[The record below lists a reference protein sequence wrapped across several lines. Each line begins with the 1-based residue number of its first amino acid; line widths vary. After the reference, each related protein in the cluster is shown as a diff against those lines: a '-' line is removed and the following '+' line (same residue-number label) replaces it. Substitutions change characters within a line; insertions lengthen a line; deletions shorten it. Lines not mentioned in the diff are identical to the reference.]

1 MNSNNYQQILDAL
14 LKAIAR
20 GDEEFQQTCANCAGA
35 SLEEFQDF
43 LDHAKVKAY

>member
-1 MNSNNYQQILDAL
+1 MNNNYQQILNSL

-20 GDEEFQQTCANCAGA
+20 SDEEFQQTCANCADV